1 MCGRFNSI
9 SSAKDFLKIFNA
21 RLDGQ
26 ELTPNH
32 NVAPTA
38 LIYALI
44 NTSLEVS
51 GLEVARLEVFGQRVL
66 TSLRWGLVP
75 SWAKDKSKGAGMIN
89 ARAETLHQ
97 KPSFKNLLS
106 QHRCVIPM
114 QGFYEWSVIDGVG
127 SRPAKQAH
135 YISRTDGAIM
145 AVAGL
150 WTSWRDPLPAGHQNT
165 NNVILNTC
173 TIITT
178 QANNKLSDIHHR
190 MPVILEQDGVEQWL
204 STDKVARLDILV
216 PAGEEIVISEITKK
230 LERSSNIGRT
240 QLTDNQ
246 TGRLF

>member
-21 RLDGQ
+21 RLDGE

-44 NTSLEVS
+44 NASLDVS
-51 GLEVARLEVFGQRVL
+51 EKRIL

-75 SWAKDKSKGAGMIN
+75 SWAKDKSKAAGMIN
-89 ARAETLHQ
+89 ARSETLHQ

-114 QGFYEWSVIDGVG
+114 QGFYEWSVVDGPG

-150 WTSWRDPLPAGHQNT
+150 WTSWRDPWPAEHQDIS
-165 NNVILNTC
+165 NVILNTC

-178 QANNKLSDIHHR
+178 QANNKLRDIHHR
-190 MPVILEQDGVEQWL
+190 MPVILEQHGVEQWL
-204 STDKVARLDILV
+204 STDNVARLDILV
-216 PAGEEIVISEITKK
+216 PAGEEIVKSEKTKK
-230 LERSSNIGRT
+230 LERASNIGRT
-240 QLTDNQ
+240 QLTDDQ

>member
-9 SSAKDFLKIFNA
+9 ASAIDFLKIFNA
-21 RLDGQ
+21 RLDGE

-51 GLEVARLEVFGQRVL
+51 GLDGSEQRIL

-75 SWAKDKSKGAGMIN
+75 SWAKDKSKAAGMIN
-89 ARAETLHQ
+89 ARSETLHQ

-106 QHRCVIPM
+106 KHRCVIPM
-114 QGFYEWSVIDGVG
+114 QGFYEWSIVDGVG
-127 SRPAKQAH
+127 SKPVKQAH
-135 YISRTDGAIM
+135 YISRTDGAVM

-150 WTSWRDPLPAGHQNT
+150 WTSWSDPMPAQRQGLGNT
-165 NNVILNTC
+165 ILNTC

-178 QANNKLSDIHHR
+178 QANDKLRGIHHR
-190 MPVILEQDGVEQWL
+190 MPVILEEQGVEQWL
-204 STDKVARLDILV
+204 SSDNVARLDILI
-216 PAGEEIVISEITKK
+216 PAGDEIVMSEVTKK
-230 LERSSNIGRT
+230 LERANNIGRT
-240 QLTDNQ
+240 QRTNDQ

>member
-51 GLEVARLEVFGQRVL
+51 EQRVL

-75 SWAKDKSKGAGMIN
+75 SWAKDKSKAAGMIN

-114 QGFYEWSVIDGVG
+114 QGFYEWSVVDGVG
-127 SRPAKQAH
+127 SRPAKQAQ

-178 QANNKLSDIHHR
+178 QANNKLRDIHHR

-216 PAGEEIVISEITKK
+216 PAGEEILTSEITKK
-230 LERSSNIGRT
+230 LERASNIGRT